1 MPESNLKV
9 AVMPHD
15 IIENDAK
22 ANIEAVSRRISSI
35 DPATDLLVLPEMFNT
50 YYSNIREQLRLNA
63 EPDNTYSTMQAVEG
77 WAKDYNMAIWGGFIC
92 CRRKGSHIQ
101 SRIHDRSR
109 RQYSVLRQT
118 PPLQDGWRTQSVYS
132 RR

>member
-50 YYSNIREQLRLNA
+50 EATLISGSNCA
-63 EPDNTYSTMQAVEG
+63 
-77 WAKDYNMAIWGGFIC
+77 
-92 CRRKGSHIQ
+92 
-101 SRIHDRSR
+101 
-109 RQYSVLRQT
+109 
-118 PPLQDGWRTQSVYS
+118 
-132 RR
+132 

>member
-35 DPATDLLVLPEMFNT
+35 DPDTDLLVLLKCSIPAT
-50 YYSNIREQLRLNA
+50 LISGSNCA
-63 EPDNTYSTMQAVEG
+63 
-77 WAKDYNMAIWGGFIC
+77 
-92 CRRKGSHIQ
+92 
-101 SRIHDRSR
+101 
-109 RQYSVLRQT
+109 
-118 PPLQDGWRTQSVYS
+118 
-132 RR
+132 